1 MGAILMIYGY
11 ARVSSKSQAATGN
24 GLEEQIASLQ
34 AAGCEK
40 IYKEQYTGTTTERPK
55 FMELLDKLQQ
65 GDTLTVT
72 KLDRF
77 ARTASEG
84 SQLIRDLLNRHIKV
98 HVLNMG
104 IIDDT
109 PVGRVISN
117 VLLAFAQFER
127 DMIVERTQAGK
138 AIARTKDGYREG
150 RPPIDAAK
158 KDHAVH
164 LILDEHMS
172 YEEVAK
178 ITGISKSTL
187 VRSVRVK
194 RRCVST
200 SG

>member
-1 MGAILMIYGY
+1 MIYGY
-11 ARVSSKSQAATGN
+11 ARVSSKSQATTGN

-172 YEEVAK
+172 YEEVVK

-187 VRSVRVK
+187 VRAIRAK
-194 RRCVST
+194 RQ
-200 SG
+200 